1 LGFEVK
7 AAYGVPVNDMQQ
19 FTKWGKDFGVE
30 KLEFHELPTG
40 GDSIQ
45 SSLRPKVAVICSL
58 ERMATK
64 GMSLESHV
72 ALLVPPHTS
81 QVLDAD

>member
-1 LGFEVK
+1 
-7 AAYGVPVNDMQQ
+7 MQQ

-30 KLEFHELPTG
+30 KLEFHELPTD

-58 ERMATK
+58 ERMARMATK

-72 ALLVPPHTS
+72 AFARSSSHQS
-81 QVLDAD
+81 GSGC